1 MQIIETKS
9 ALRDVLKKARNDG
22 QSIGF
27 VPTMGYLHDGHLSLM
42 HRARKENDIVV
53 VSIFVNPAQFGPNE
67 DLDTYPRDAD
77 RDQDLMQKAQ
87 VDIAFFPDTSQLYPD
102 GFTTYVTVEGTMTKG
117 LCGVSRPVFFRGI
130 TTVVTKLFN
139 IVAPDRAYFG
149 QKDAQ
154 QAAVIRQMVRDL
166 DFDLEVVVCPTVR
179 ESDGLAMSSRN
190 SYLSPRQRSDATV
203 VSQALFEAKAAID
216 GGERQACVV
225 MDQIKNQ
232 IKGVQEAVIDYVA
245 VVDAKTLADLDT
257 LHGEVLIA
265 VAIDLGDTRLIDNI
279 AIEID

>member
-9 ALRDVLKKARNDG
+9 ALRDILKKARKES

-27 VPTMGYLHDGHLSLM
+27 IPTMGYLHDGHLSLM

-77 RDQDLMQKAQ
+77 RDKDLMQKTN

-102 GFTTYVTVEGTMTKG
+102 GSTTYVEVEGEMTKG
-117 LCGVSRPVFFRGI
+117 LCGASRPVFFRGI
-130 TTVVTKLFN
+130 TTVVSKLFN

-154 QAAVIRQMVRDL
+154 QAAIIRQMVRDL
-166 DFDLEVVVCPTVR
+166 DFDLEVVVCPTIR

-203 VSQALFEAKAAID
+203 VSQALFGAKETIAK
-216 GGERQACVV
+216 GERQARVV
-225 MDQIKNQ
+225 ADQIRNH
-232 IKGVQEAVIDYVA
+232 INGVQEAVIDYVA
-245 VVDAKTLADLDT
+245 IVDAQTLADLDS
-257 LHGEVLIA
+257 LRGEVLIA
-265 VAIDLGDTRLIDNI
+265 VAVYLGGTRLIDNI
-279 AIEID
+279 GIEIK